1 MVLMNIRSEQR
12 SKLFDMAMEADC
24 TDMREVLAMAKKLSR
39 NINYEYRFQEES
51 LENIHL
57 YEQTLIQNEQ
67 NNEFR
72 DVL

>member
-1 MVLMNIRSEQR
+1 MQ
-12 SKLFDMAMEADC
+12 
-24 TDMREVLAMAKKLSR
+24 EVLAMAKKLSR
-39 NINYEYRFQEES
+39 NLDHEYRFQEES

-57 YEQTLIQNEQ
+57 YEQILIQHEQ

>member
-12 SKLFDMAMEADC
+12 SKLFDMAIETDC
-24 TDMREVLAMAKKLSR
+24 TDMQEVLAMAKKLSR

-57 YEQTLIQNEQ
+57 YEQTLIQYEQ